1 MQMTGSSAI
10 DETIENKGML
20 EVTGGVIISDGLKN
34 KCINNIEQG
43 TVKIT
48 GGTVSAYTYAIYN
61 TSSNKI
67 EIEGGTVQATYYY
80 EGYSAIYNNTENGVV
95 EIKGGLVTN
104 QGKAIENK
112 KEQ

>member
-61 TSSNKI
+61 TSSNKV
-67 EIEGGTVQATYYY
+67 EIEGGTIT
-80 EGYSAIYNNTENGVV
+80 NN
-95 EIKGGLVTN
+95 ILL
-104 QGKAIENK
+104 
-112 KEQ
+112 